1 MFLDID
7 KKDKLSIAAID
18 DEGLQMTYGE
28 LSSFPSEFY
37 AAINKRTLIFILSEN
52 NIGSLAGYVASL
64 SLHVVPLLL
73 GATTDRELLQ
83 NLLTTYQPEFIWMPK
98 RLQDDFGYEPVFEK
112 YDWVLVKTGF
122 DTAPMHEDLSM
133 LLPTSGSTGSPK
145 LVRHSYSNISA
156 NAANVAAVFE
166 LTPHDRAIAILPMY
180 YTMGL
185 SVISSHLHAGA
196 TLLLVKSNLTDGSFW
211 KFIKEHKA
219 TSFTGVPY
227 SYDIMKKLRFFRMDL
242 PDLTLLSQGGGKLSP
257 ELFTEF
263 AEFAKNTGKRF
274 IATYGQTEG
283 TARMAYLPADMALE
297 KVGSIGRAIP
307 NGQLSI
313 IDADGIETIEGEAT
327 GEMVYRGPNVTM
339 GYAIT
344 RDDLTKGDER
354 NGYLGTGDIAKRDAD
369 GYYYIVGRL
378 SRFLKLFGTRVSLD
392 ETEQLI
398 KAEFKLDCACTGNDE
413 KMTIIITDENAGE
426 QIVQFVS
433 HKTGLFHKAFEV
445 TVVEEIKRNDA
456 GKVIYQSVAQ

>member
-7 KKDKLSIAAID
+7 KKEKLSIAAID
-18 DEGLQMTYGE
+18 DEGQQITYGE
-28 LSSFPSEFY
+28 LCTFTDEFN
-37 AAINKRTLIFILSEN
+37 AAVGKRTLIFILSEN
-52 NIGSLAGYVASL
+52 NIGSLAGYTASL
-64 SLHVVPLLL
+64 SSRVVPLLL
-73 GATTDRELLQ
+73 GATTDKELLQ
-83 NLLTTYQPEFIWMPK
+83 NLLNTYKPEFIWMPE
-98 RLQDDFGYEPVFEK
+98 RLLADFGLQPVFK
-112 YDWVLVKTGF
+112 KFGWTLVKTGF
-122 DTAPMHEDLSM
+122 DTAPMHDDLSM

-145 LVRHSYSNISA
+145 LVRHSYTNITA
-156 NAANVAAVFE
+156 NAENVARLFE
-166 LTPHDRAIAILPMY
+166 LTPNDRAIAILPMY

-185 SVISSHLHAGA
+185 SVISSHLYAGA

-242 PDLTLLSQGGGKLSP
+242 PDLTLLSQGGGKLSA

-263 AEFAKNTGKRF
+263 AEYAKNTGKRF

-283 TARMAYLPADMALE
+283 TARMAYLPAEMALE

-313 IDADGIETIEGEAT
+313 VDNEGRETTEGEAT

-339 GYAIT
+339 GYALS
-344 RDDLTKGDER
+344 REDLLKGDER
-354 NGYLGTGDIAKRDAD
+354 NGYLSTGDIARRDED
-369 GYYYIVGRL
+369 GYYYIAGRL

-398 KAEFKLDCACTGNDE
+398 KSEFSLDCACTGNDE
-413 KMTIIITDENAGE
+413 QMTIIITDESSKE
-426 QIVQFVS
+426 KVLQYVS
-433 HKTGLFHKAFEV
+433 HKTGLFHKAFN
-445 TVVEEIKRNDA
+445 VVVVDEIKRNEA
-456 GKVIYQSVAQ
+456 GKVIYQPVAQ

>member
-7 KKDKLSIAAID
+7 KKEKLSMAAID
-18 DEGLQMTYGE
+18 DEGRQITYGE
-28 LSSFPSEFY
+28 LCSFTDEFY
-37 AAINKRTLIFILSEN
+37 AAVNKRTLIFILSEN
-52 NIGSLAGYVASL
+52 NVGSLAGYVASL
-64 SLHVVPLLL
+64 SSRVVPLLL
-73 GATTDRELLQ
+73 GATTDKDLLQ
-83 NLLTTYQPEFIWMPK
+83 NLLITYQPEFIWMPK
-98 RLQDDFGYEPVFEK
+98 RLQADFDYQHVLEK

-145 LVRHSYSNISA
+145 LVRHSYTNISA
-156 NAANVAAVFE
+156 NAGNVAQLFE
-166 LTPHDRAIAILPMY
+166 LTINDRAIAILPMY

-185 SVISSHLHAGA
+185 SVISSHLYAGA

-242 PDLTLLSQGGGKLSP
+242 PDLTLLSQGGGKLSA

-263 AEFAKNTGKRF
+263 AEFAQNTGKRF

-283 TARMAYLPADMALE
+283 TARMAYLPAEMALE

-313 IDADGIETIEGEAT
+313 IDAEGVESTEGEAT

-339 GYAIT
+339 GYALN
-344 RDDLTKGDER
+344 REDLTKGDER
-354 NGYLGTGDIAKRDAD
+354 NGYLSTGDIARRDAD
-369 GYYYIVGRL
+369 GCYYIVGRL

-392 ETEQLI
+392 ETEQMI

-413 KMTIIITDENAGE
+413 KMTILVTDEDAGE
-426 QIVQFVS
+426 QIIQFVS

-445 TVVEEIKRNDA
+445 VAVDEIKRNEA
-456 GKVIYQSVAQ
+456 GKVIYQSIAQ